1 MAPIL
6 GIWAS
11 SVAQTADTGAMFP
24 LQVVTVG
31 AAGASSIEFTNIPN
45 TYKHLQ
51 LRYIAR
57 NATAAYFVRL
67 QFNSNTTASNYSYH
81 VLNGTGAAVTAGAG
95 ANEGYNYAPR
105 QSTAANTFGVGV
117 VDILDYA
124 DTNKNTTIRGLGG
137 YDNNGSGDIDFLSG
151 AFYQTT
157 AISSIQIT
165 VAGGSYQQYSQ
176 FALYGIKG
184 A

>member
-1 MAPIL
+1 MSIL
-6 GIWAS
+6 GIIAS
-11 SVAQTADTGAMFP
+11 SKFGDVGDFESIA
-24 LQVVTVG
+24 TVSLSSS
-31 AAGASSIEFTNIPN
+31 AATVEFTSILG

-67 QFNSNTTASNYSYH
+67 QFNSNRTASNYSYH
-81 VLNGTGAAVTAGAG
+81 ILNGTGAAVTVGAG

-105 QSTAANTFGVGV
+105 QSTATSTFGVGV

-137 YDNNGSGDIDFLSG
+137 YDNNGSGDLDFLSG
-151 AFYQTT
+151 AFYQTA
-157 AISSIQIT
+157 AITSIQIS
-165 VAGGSYQQYSQ
+165 VAGGSYQQYSH
-176 FALYGIKG
+176 FALYGIRS